1 MAFSAE
7 NLELERQ
14 VMALAQTI
22 ADTREAVERLE
33 NEGGDVSRLRSA
45 LAAMSAMFVRYV
57 RHRNALRSANP
68 LDESTSGYRH

>member
-7 NLELERQ
+7 NVELERQ

-22 ADTREAVERLE
+22 ADTRQAVERLE

-68 LDESTSGYRH
+68 LDESRGGYRH